1 MSTVKKMVSQHSY
14 VSSPEKKQP
23 EKTYPLEVLTAD
35 KWIQNGSEDGEMGN
49 CHLKVAE
56 NSDGPL
62 DLSGAFE
69 FVKGQIARCRVHS
82 I

>member
-1 MSTVKKMVSQHSY
+1 M
-14 VSSPEKKQP
+14 
-23 EKTYPLEVLTAD
+23 LTAD

-49 CHLKVAE
+49 WHLKVAE
-56 NSDGPL
+56 HSDEPL

-69 FVKGQIARCRVHS
+69 FVKGQIVRCRVHS